1 MVPNRSDVAEQMSE
15 TLKSI
20 ESQGIKQDL
29 IKCRTIN
36 KRCTIKTLLLCKG
49 MAWLPF
55 QKVKSVD
62 FSQDIFVTRYFYT
75 RPPSVLCMNKMTVKG
90 PSKILWADLVKVVK

>member
-1 MVPNRSDVAEQMSE
+1 
-15 TLKSI
+15 
-20 ESQGIKQDL
+20 
-29 IKCRTIN
+29 
-36 KRCTIKTLLLCKG
+36 